1 MISVNKLILD
11 NSDAKK
17 VFKVIKNNW
26 ISSSGP
32 EIIKFEKKF
41 ASLIGKKYSSLVT
54 SGTAA
59 LEVAVKSLNL
69 KKNDEVIIPNF
80 TIISNALAVFKND
93 LKIVPIDCDLETW
106 NMDIEQLKKKIS
118 HKTKAIIA
126 THIYGYPLEI
136 DKIKMIC
143 KQKKIYLIEDAAEM
157 LGNKYKNKF
166 CGSFGDISVFSFYAN
181 KTITMGEGGIILT
194 DNFNFFKKFQSYK
207 NLCFGNKD
215 RYNHHDIG
223 WNYRITNMQ
232 AALGLNQ
239 LGRIESIVKKKKEI
253 GTRYYKLLSKN
264 KNIFIQK
271 PKIKN
276 LENAYWV
283 VGIIIKSKKLTSKNL
298 RQKLFKKRI
307 DTRAFFW
314 PIHKQKVFKKKKM
327 KFKGKFDNSNF
338 ISKYGLY
345 LPSGIGTTMD
355 DISYVCKTINE
366 ILK

>member
-59 LEVAVKSLNL
+59 LEIAVKSLNL

-143 KQKKIYLIEDAAEM
+143 KQKKFILLKM
-157 LGNKYKNKF
+157 LLKCLEIN
-166 CGSFGDISVFSFYAN
+166 IR
-181 KTITMGEGGIILT
+181 I
-194 DNFNFFKKFQSYK
+194 NF
-207 NLCFGNKD
+207 
-215 RYNHHDIG
+215 
-223 WNYRITNMQ
+223 
-232 AALGLNQ
+232 
-239 LGRIESIVKKKKEI
+239 
-253 GTRYYKLLSKN
+253 
-264 KNIFIQK
+264 
-271 PKIKN
+271 
-276 LENAYWV
+276 
-283 VGIIIKSKKLTSKNL
+283 VGHL
-298 RQKLFKKRI
+298 
-307 DTRAFFW
+307 
-314 PIHKQKVFKKKKM
+314 
-327 KFKGKFDNSNF
+327 
-338 ISKYGLY
+338 
-345 LPSGIGTTMD
+345 
-355 DISYVCKTINE
+355 E
-366 ILK
+366 ILVFLAFTPIKQSRWVRAV